1 MKEEWLLSMNFQKL
15 RRSTLSPMPHANVVF
30 HRNEKHFGNTIQV
43 NATGDTLTI
52 IANIIWCIALLYL
65 QLADLDLSGGAQPK
79 KVVMMNHNNVTRK
92 LNSKAMG
99 GICSE
104 V

>member
-1 MKEEWLLSMNFQKL
+1 MYCF
-15 RRSTLSPMPHANVVF
+15 T
-30 HRNEKHFGNTIQV
+30 
-43 NATGDTLTI
+43 
-52 IANIIWCIALLYL
+52 YL
-65 QLADLDLSGGAQPK
+65 QLADLDLSDGAQPTK
-79 KVVMMNHNNVTRK
+79 ACDDEWMNNNVMRK